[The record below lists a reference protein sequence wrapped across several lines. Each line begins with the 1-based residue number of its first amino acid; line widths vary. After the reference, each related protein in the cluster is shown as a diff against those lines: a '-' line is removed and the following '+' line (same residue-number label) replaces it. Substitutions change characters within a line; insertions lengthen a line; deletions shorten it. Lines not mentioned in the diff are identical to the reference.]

1 MTDYDITDRYGA
13 VMLLKVLIQSMEK
26 DMNEPKNAVLKGSY
40 EILIDLFKEDL
51 AVTQAEIYKDF
62 VGTIQN
68 LARVND
74 DNDDIEE
81 ENEDD

>member
-40 EILIDLFKEDL
+40 EILIDLFKE
-51 AVTQAEIYKDF
+51 ACDF
-62 VGTIQN
+62 IRFNFITN
-68 LARVND
+68 H
-74 DNDDIEE
+74 
-81 ENEDD
+81 

>member
-1 MTDYDITDRYGA
+1 MIDYDITDRYGA

-26 DMNEPKNAVLKGSY
+26 DMNEPKNAIIKGSY

-51 AVTQAEIYKDF
+51 AVTQAEIYKNF
-62 VGTIQN
+62 IGTIQN

>member
-1 MTDYDITDRYGA
+1 MIDYDITDRYGA

-26 DMNEPKNAVLKGSY
+26 DMNEPKNAFLKGSY